1 MSENGIAEAEQRVR
15 EMNRVT
21 QQYSEQGNRY
31 LQAMMNAQNARQT
44 RFEPAGTYPQQK
56 SGQDNFSGNR
66 PQNHQQQSHQPHQP
80 QPRRYQL
87 RQEPSRRD
95 QQQSHPQNFQHPQNS
110 SAIQRRNSP
119 NPQQH
124 CVPGSRQGNHCPAP
138 VHTGQ
143 ENHSSEIH
151 KHPSGNDHV
160 MGFPDIFADNEKL
173 MLLLLMYLLIREKAD
188 IKLILALG
196 YLLL

>member
-44 RFEPAGTYPQQK
+44 RFEPAGQYPQRK
-56 SGQDNFSGNR
+56 SGQDNFPGNR
-66 PQNHQQQSHQPHQP
+66 PQSQPRHSQP
-80 QPRRYQL
+80 QQPRQRRYQL
-87 RQEPSRRD
+87 RQEPPPMG
-95 QQQSHPQNFQHPQNS
+95 QHQNPPQNFPNPQNS
-110 SAIQRRNSP
+110 SSMQRREP
-119 NPQQH
+119 HGVQQH
-124 CVPGSRQGNHCPAP
+124 CVPGTGKGNGCPAP
-138 VHTGQ
+138 F
-143 ENHSSEIH
+143 HSGHEDHRSEIH
-151 KHPSGNDHV
+151 KHPSGNDRA
-160 MGFPDIFADNEKL
+160 MGFPDLFADNEKL